1 MFAQSLSPICL
12 SATLWTKAHQSPLS
26 MGLPWQQYWNGL
38 PFPPPGD
45 HPDPGIE
52 PVSPALQ
59 ADSLPL
65 SHWGSQKF
73 TKRLIHHEQ
82 VGFIEAV

>member
-1 MFAQSLSPICL
+1 MTATVSSLP
-12 SATLWTKAHQSPLS
+12 
-26 MGLPWQQYWNGL
+26 YN
-38 PFPPPGD
+38 
-45 HPDPGIE
+45 PDPGIE

-59 ADSLPL
+59 VDSLPL